1 MTVLL
6 TGSFGNVGSSTIL
19 ALLEGG
25 YGIRCFDIPTKRN
38 KNTHRKLSRAGSFEI
53 IWGDIRDPDQVRAAV
68 EDVDCIIHT
77 AAIIPPMSDANP
89 ELAHEVNVG
98 GTHNLIAA
106 AQAAGTAPKL
116 IYTSSV
122 AVYGH
127 PMKLGK
133 PPRTAEDPVEPTDH
147 YSRHKIHCEGLLR
160 QSQLPWTIFR
170 LGAVTPL
177 SIDTV
182 GMDPIMFEV
191 PLDQRIEFVH
201 TQDVG
206 VACANAV
213 EAGTIGKVLLI
224 GGGKSCQM
232 LYEEMVSKMME
243 ATGIGMLP
251 ESAFKQPQN
260 PDEYFHTDWLD
271 TTEPQHLL
279 RFQSRSYDQFIED
292 YLDELGYRRY
302 AIRALRPIIRWR
314 LLSKSPYYH
323 SSA

>member
-1 MTVLL
+1 ME
-6 TGSFGNVGSSTIL
+6 GIDSIL
-19 ALLEGG
+19 
-25 YGIRCFDIPTKRN
+25 
-38 KNTHRKLSRAGSFEI
+38 
-53 IWGDIRDPDQVRAAV
+53 
-68 EDVDCIIHT
+68 HT
-77 AAIIPPMSDANP
+77 AAIIPPMSDQNP

-98 GTHNLIAA
+98 GTLNLIRAA
-106 AQAAGTAPKL
+106 EAARPTPKF

-133 PPRTAEDPVEPTDH
+133 PPRTADDPVEPTD
-147 YSRHKIHCEGLLR
+147 YYTRHKIHCEGVLR
-160 QSQLPWTIFR
+160 HSQLNWTIFR

-177 SIDTV
+177 NIDTV

-201 TQDVG
+201 TRDVG
-206 VACANAV
+206 IACANAID
-213 EAGTIGKVLLI
+213 APTTGKTLLI

-232 LYEEMVSKMME
+232 LYEDMVSKMMD

-251 ESAFKQPQN
+251 ASAFKQPQT

-271 TTEPQHLL
+271 TRESQHLL
-279 RFQSRSYDQFIED
+279 RFQHRSYDQFIDD
-292 YLDELGYRRY
+292 YLEELGYRRY
-302 AIRALRPIIRWR
+302 AIRAFRPIIRWR
-314 LLSKSPYYH
+314 LLTKSPYYH